1 MIKLRPSFLKNVIA
15 NPYNYFKI
23 EKDISNLSAVKNGL
37 DREAISYLLYDQYTK
52 NTNYQKQVKGSFKIN
67 DNAVLMGTCD
77 ILTSDSIIDIK
88 NSKLDDTKLIAEYQY
103 QLSAYCLIFNKT
115 HAYLFVDSNKNSET
129 NINMVRLI
137 EVPLIPFDVL
147 KSQLVS
153 CVNTIK
159 ELDNLNFNLI
169 MINKN
174 ELMDEQ
180 LNKYFELKNKI
191 KELEK
196 EVKEVE
202 TSLLNSD
209 VYENELYSVHYE
221 ATKKVKR
228 IVKNEWT
235 NEYENKLVITKK

>member
-1 MIKLRPSFLKNVIA
+1 MIKLRPSFLKNVLA
-15 NPYNYFKI
+15 NPYNYFKL

-37 DREAISYLLYDQYTK
+37 ERENLSYLLYEKFTN
-52 NTNYQKQVKGSFKIN
+52 NTNYEKQVKGTFNIN
-67 DNAVLMGTCD
+67 DNAVLMGTSD
-77 ILTSDSIIDIK
+77 ILTSDSIVDIK
-88 NSKLDDTKLIAEYQY
+88 NSKLDDNKLIAEYQY
-103 QLSAYCLIFNKT
+103 QLSAYCLMFNKS

-129 NINMVRLI
+129 NINNVRLI
-137 EVPLIPFDVL
+137 EVPIIPFDVL
-147 KSQLVS
+147 TSQLLS

-169 MINKN
+169 MVNKN

-180 LNKYFELKNKI
+180 FNKYFELKNKI

-202 TSLLNSD
+202 TSLLSSD
-209 VYENELYSVHYE
+209 VYENDLYSLHYE
-221 ATKKVKR
+221 ATKKIKR
-228 IVKNEWT
+228 IVKNEWN